1 MPALSARSRVAAGA
15 PRGSAADHGYFPE
28 GRSMLRQV
36 QGERRVGLM
45 FGQRALC
52 VGAIKPLNYIG
63 TTEHSGHKGD
73 PFKRLTRTAI
83 AFETIFFG
91 TRADADR
98 VLAYVHKM
106 HARVHGVTPEAAGI
120 HPAGTPYDAF
130 DPALMVWTAAAM
142 MDSAEVMYD
151 LLVRRLTG
159 DEREALWQDYRFF
172 ATLFG
177 TPEAALP
184 STYADFR
191 AYFAAELD
199 AAENH
204 LTEQAHYVGW
214 FSAFAIPSPNL
225 KGPLME
231 AHNLLVRGSLPPQVR
246 ALYGLG
252 WSARE
257 QRAFQLLTR
266 SQRMLRPLTPG
277 RLARGENAAIFHGIA
292 REEARRLK
300 AGRPTPHLRPDGS
313 AGTEYPLSRP
323 AQPAG

>member
-1 MPALSARSRVAAGA
+1 MPATSARIPTARARA
-15 PRGSAADHGYFPE
+15 GSARGDAGYFPE

-91 TRADADR
+91 TRAEADK

-106 HARVHGVTPEAAGI
+106 HARVHGEIPEPAGI
-120 HPAGTPYDAF
+120 YPAGTAYDAF
-130 DPALMVWTAAAM
+130 DPTMMVWTAAAM

-151 LLVRRLTG
+151 LLVRRLS
-159 DEREALWQDYRFF
+159 DAEREGLWRDYRYF

-177 TPEAALP
+177 TPDDALP
-184 STYADFR
+184 GSYGEFR
-191 AYFAAELD
+191 EYFAAELD

-214 FSAFAIPSPNL
+214 FSAFAIPSPSL
-225 KGPLME
+225 RGPLMD

-246 ALYGLG
+246 ALYGLT

-257 QRAFQLLTR
+257 QRAFDLLTW
-266 SQRMLRPLTPG
+266 SQRSIRPITPN
-277 RLARGENAAIFHGIA
+277 RFARGENTAIFKSIA

-300 AGRPTPHLRPDGS
+300 AGRATPHIKPDGS
-313 AGTEYPLSRP
+313 AGTDYPLARP
-323 AQPAG
+323 ERHAT

>member
-1 MPALSARSRVAAGA
+1 
-15 PRGSAADHGYFPE
+15 
-28 GRSMLRQV
+28 MLRHV

-91 TRADADR
+91 SRAEADK

-106 HARVHGVTPEAAGI
+106 HARVHGEIPEQAGI
-120 HPAGTPYDAF
+120 YPAGTSYDAF
-130 DPALMVWTAAAM
+130 DPSLMVWTAAAM
-142 MDSAEVMYD
+142 MDSAETMYD
-151 LLVRRLTG
+151 LLVRPLT
-159 DEREALWQDYRFF
+159 DDQREALWCDYRYF

-177 TPEAALP
+177 TPDDALP
-184 STYADFR
+184 ASYGEFR
-191 AYFAAELD
+191 EYFDAELV
-199 AAENH
+199 AAENY
-204 LTEQAHYVGW
+204 LTDEALYVGW
-214 FSAFAIPSPNL
+214 FSAFAIPSPTL
-225 KGPLME
+225 RGLLMD
-231 AHNLLVRGSLPPQVR
+231 AHNLLVRGSLPPSVR
-246 ALYGLG
+246 ALYGLS

-257 QRAFQLLTR
+257 QRAFELLTR
-266 SQRMLRPLTPG
+266 SQRLLRPLTPS
-277 RLARGENAAIFHGIA
+277 RLARGRNTGTFKGIA

-313 AGTEYPLSRP
+313 PGTESPLARP
-323 AQPAG
+323 AAPAGSSPADHGSRLDYRSSRSVPI